1 MDKPLFTII
10 TATFNSASTLR
21 RTLESVQNQSFTDW
35 EHVLIDGLSRDATL
49 TIAAEFSDSRRKV
62 LSEADRGIY
71 DAMNKGIRMAQ
82 GRYLCFLNSDDY
94 FCDSNVLRDMASALQ
109 ESISPPWLL
118 YGTGLRHEAGKRPV
132 VLGRPVTVKDY
143 YYEAPLIHQAMFF
156 SLESFAV
163 LGLYDL
169 TVRGGAA
176 DWHWL
181 TRLFHGYP
189 DKTQFVNRSIVDFY
203 MGGATSRYLWQ
214 NFVAQ
219 FELAMELFPWNVKAK
234 YFLLLPI
241 TFMKV
246 KLLRTHED
254 SALRRVYRNTL
265 RALGA
270 KRFSGS

>member
-21 RTLESVQNQSFTDW
+21 RTLESVQSQSFKDW
-35 EHVLIDGLSRDATL
+35 EHVIIDGLSRDATL
-49 TIAAEFSDSRRKV
+49 AIAAEFSDSRRKV
-62 LSEADRGIY
+62 QSEADRGIY

-94 FCDSNVLRDMASALQ
+94 FCDSDVLFDMASTLQ
-109 ESISPPWLL
+109 KSTSLPWLL
-118 YGTGLRHEAGKRPV
+118 YGTGLRHEEGKLPV
-132 VLGRPVTVKDY
+132 VLGRRVTVKDY

-169 TVRGGAA
+169 TVKGGAA

-181 TRLFHGYP
+181 TRLFYEYP
-189 DKTQFVNRSIVDFY
+189 NKTQFVNRSIVDFY

-219 FELAMELFPWNVKAK
+219 FELAMELFPWKVKAK

-246 KLLRTHED
+246 KVLRTHED

-270 KRFSGS
+270 KRFSEN